1 MAVHAHSPRG
11 TSAPWGAKAHGA
23 ANAPRTAMAPG
34 TAKAHG
40 LAVWVAPPEGQD
52 IDPEVLARA
61 AELVLARALQF
72 APEAEVHWP
81 AAGAATSA
89 AGTHPGTPPGEGEP
103 NGAPDG
109 GTPVPPSSSLEDSP
123 YPDPSQQV
131 PAQQEPAELEFPET
145 DDGGAPHLP
154 PSAGH
159 VSRVAVDLAQS
170 EVLLDGERV
179 PLTGVEFKLLR
190 YLVEHCSRT
199 VDREELRLFLESFD
213 SPGAATRSIDVY
225 VGRVRRKL
233 RDGRHAIATV
243 RGGGYRFI
251 SGPAATVRGP
261 AEYSI

>member
-11 TSAPWGAKAHGA
+11 TGAQTGPAL
-23 ANAPRTAMAPG
+23 
-34 TAKAHG
+34 KAHG
-40 LAVWVAPPEGQD
+40 LAVWVTPDDED
-52 IDPEVLARA
+52 IDVTVLARA
-61 AELVLARALQF
+61 AELLLARALKF
-72 APEAEVHWP
+72 APEAEVHVWP

-89 AGTHPGTPPGEGEP
+89 AGAPGEGAA
-103 NGAPDG
+103 GS
-109 GTPVPPSSSLEDSP
+109 GTREPSSSVPEDS
-123 YPDPSQQV
+123 
-131 PAQQEPAELEFPET
+131 PET
-145 DDGGAPHLP
+145 DDDGAPHLP

-159 VSRVAVDLAQS
+159 VSRVAVDLSRS

-233 RDGRHAIATV
+233 RGGRHAIATV

-251 SGPAATVRGP
+251 CGPAATVRGP

>member
-1 MAVHAHSPRG
+1 VAVHAHSPRG
-11 TSAPWGAKAHGA
+11 TSAPWGAKAPGA
-23 ANAPRTAMAPG
+23 
-34 TAKAHG
+34 AKAHG

-89 AGTHPGTPPGEGEP
+89 
-103 NGAPDG
+103 
-109 GTPVPPSSSLEDSP
+109 VPPSSSPEDSP
-123 YPDPSQQV
+123 QPDS
-131 PAQQEPAELEFPET
+131 AQQEPAEPDSPET

-159 VSRVAVDLAQS
+159 VSRVAVDLSRS

-213 SPGAATRSIDVY
+213 CPGAATRSIDVY

-233 RDGRHAIATV
+233 RGGRHAIATV

-251 SGPAATVRGP
+251 CGPAATVRGP

>member
-11 TSAPWGAKAHGA
+11 TSA
-23 ANAPRTAMAPG
+23 RSF
-34 TAKAHG
+34 AKAHG

-72 APEAEVHWP
+72 APEAEVRWP

-89 AGTHPGTPPGEGEP
+89 AGTHPGTPPGEGEAP
-103 NGAPDG
+103 GAPDG
-109 GTPVPPSSSLEDSP
+109 GTPV
-123 YPDPSQQV
+123 
-131 PAQQEPAELEFPET
+131 
-145 DDGGAPHLP
+145 P

-233 RDGRHAIATV
+233 RGGRHAIATV

-251 SGPAATVRGP
+251 CGPAATVRGP

>member
-1 MAVHAHSPRG
+1 
-11 TSAPWGAKAHGA
+11 
-23 ANAPRTAMAPG
+23 MAPG

-52 IDPEVLARA
+52 IDPAVLARA

-72 APEAEVHWP
+72 APQAEVHWP

-89 AGTHPGTPPGEGEP
+89 AGTHPGMPPGEGEP

-123 YPDPSQQV
+123 QP
-131 PAQQEPAELEFPET
+131 EPAELNSSVPSSTET
-145 DDGGAPHLP
+145 DDGGGAHLP

-159 VSRVAVDLAQS
+159 VSRVAVDLARS

-233 RDGRHAIATV
+233 LGGRHAIATV

-251 SGPAATVRGP
+251 CGPAATVRGP

>member
-11 TSAPWGAKAHGA
+11 TSS
-23 ANAPRTAMAPG
+23 RSF
-34 TAKAHG
+34 AKAHG
-40 LAVWVAPPEGQD
+40 LAVWVAPSAGEY
-52 IDPEVLARA
+52 IDPDILARA

-81 AAGAATSA
+81 AAGAATFA
-89 AGTHPGTPPGEGEP
+89 ATAPGEGAA
-103 NGAPDG
+103 GS
-109 GTPVPPSSSLEDSP
+109 GTQELPSSVPEDS
-123 YPDPSQQV
+123 
-131 PAQQEPAELEFPET
+131 PET
-145 DDGGAPHLP
+145 DDGGAPRLP

-159 VSRVAVDLAQS
+159 VSRVAVDLSRS

-233 RDGRHAIATV
+233 RGGRHAIATV

-251 SGPAATVRGP
+251 CGPAATVRGP

>member
-1 MAVHAHSPRG
+1 
-11 TSAPWGAKAHGA
+11 
-23 ANAPRTAMAPG
+23 MAPG

-52 IDPEVLARA
+52 IDPAVLARA

-72 APEAEVHWP
+72 APEAEVHRP
-81 AAGAATSA
+81 AAGVATSA

-109 GTPVPPSSSLEDSP
+109 GTPVPPSSSLKDSP
-123 YPDPSQQV
+123 QHSPQPDS
-131 PAQQEPAELEFPET
+131 AQQEPAESESPET
-145 DDGGAPHLP
+145 DDGGATHLP

-159 VSRVAVDLAQS
+159 VSRVAVDLARS

-233 RDGRHAIATV
+233 LGGRHAIATV

-251 SGPAATVRGP
+251 CGPAATVRGP

>member
-11 TSAPWGAKAHGA
+11 TSA
-23 ANAPRTAMAPG
+23 RSF
-34 TAKAHG
+34 AKAHG

-52 IDPEVLARA
+52 IDPDVLARA

-89 AGTHPGTPPGEGEP
+89 AGTHPGTPPGEGAP
-103 NGAPDG
+103 HGTPDG
-109 GTPVPPSSSLEDSP
+109 GTSVPPSSSREDSQ
-123 YPDPSQQV
+123 PDSS
-131 PAQQEPAELEFPET
+131 ERESPET
-145 DDGGAPHLP
+145 DDGGATHLP

-159 VSRVAVDLAQS
+159 VSRVAVDLARS
-170 EVLLDGERV
+170 EVLLDGVPV

-213 SPGAATRSIDVY
+213 SPGAAARSIDVY

-233 RDGRHAIATV
+233 RGGRHAIATV

-251 SGPAATVRGP
+251 CGPAATVRGP

>member
-11 TSAPWGAKAHGA
+11 TLAPWDARPGNPG
-23 ANAPRTAMAPG
+23 APG
-34 TAKAHG
+34 TAKAHGTAKARG

-89 AGTHPGTPPGEGEP
+89 AGTHPGTPPGEGAP
-103 NGAPDG
+103 NGAADG
-109 GTPVPPSSSLEDSP
+109 GTNV
-123 YPDPSQQV
+123 
-131 PAQQEPAELEFPET
+131 
-145 DDGGAPHLP
+145 P

-159 VSRVAVDLAQS
+159 VSRVTVDLARS
-170 EVLLDGERV
+170 EVLLDGELV

-233 RDGRHAIATV
+233 HGGRHAIATV

-251 SGPAATVRGP
+251 CGPAATVRGP

>member
-1 MAVHAHSPRG
+1 
-11 TSAPWGAKAHGA
+11 
-23 ANAPRTAMAPG
+23 MAPG

-52 IDPEVLARA
+52 IDPAILARA

-72 APEAEVHWP
+72 APQAEVDWP

-123 YPDPSQQV
+123 
-131 PAQQEPAELEFPET
+131 ET
-145 DDGGAPHLP
+145 DDGGATHLP

-159 VSRVAVDLAQS
+159 VSRVAVDLARS

-233 RDGRHAIATV
+233 LGGRHAIATV

-251 SGPAATVRGP
+251 CGPAATVRGP

>member
-11 TSAPWGAKAHGA
+11 TSA
-23 ANAPRTAMAPG
+23 RSF
-34 TAKAHG
+34 AKAHG

-61 AELVLARALQF
+61 AGLVLARALQF

-89 AGTHPGTPPGEGEP
+89 AGTHPGAPPGEGEAL
-103 NGAPDG
+103 GAPDG
-109 GTPVPPSSSLEDSP
+109 GTAVPPSSSREDSQ
-123 YPDPSQQV
+123 PDSS
-131 PAQQEPAELEFPET
+131 EGESPET
-145 DDGGAPHLP
+145 DDGGATHLP

-170 EVLLDGERV
+170 QVLLDGERV

-233 RDGRHAIATV
+233 RGGRHAIATV

-251 SGPAATVRGP
+251 CGPGATVRGP

>member
-11 TSAPWGAKAHGA
+11 SSAPWGAGPGTASAH
-23 ANAPRTAMAPG
+23 G

-61 AELVLARALQF
+61 AELVLARALRS

-109 GTPVPPSSSLEDSP
+109 GPPVPPSSSLEDSP
-123 YPDPSQQV
+123 HPDSS
-131 PAQQEPAELEFPET
+131 ELGSPET
-145 DDGGAPHLP
+145 DDGGATHLP

-159 VSRVAVDLAQS
+159 VSRVAVDLSRS
-170 EVLLDGERV
+170 EVLLDGARV

-199 VDREELRLFLESFD
+199 VDRDELRLFLESFD

-233 RDGRHAIATV
+233 RGGRHAIATV

-251 SGPAATVRGP
+251 CGPAATVRGP

>member
-11 TSAPWGAKAHGA
+11 SSAPWGAKAQGLAHGS
-23 ANAPRTAMAPG
+23 
-34 TAKAHG
+34 AKAHG

-89 AGTHPGTPPGEGEP
+89 AGTRPGTPPGEGAA

-109 GTPVPPSSSLEDSP
+109 GTSVPPSSSLADCP
-123 YPDPSQQV
+123 QPDPSQQ
-131 PAQQEPAELEFPET
+131 EPADLGSRET
-145 DDGGAPHLP
+145 DDGGATHLP

-159 VSRVAVDLAQS
+159 VSRVAVDLARS
-170 EVLLDGERV
+170 EVLLDGARV

-233 RDGRHAIATV
+233 HGGRHAIATV

-251 SGPAATVRGP
+251 CGPAATVRGP